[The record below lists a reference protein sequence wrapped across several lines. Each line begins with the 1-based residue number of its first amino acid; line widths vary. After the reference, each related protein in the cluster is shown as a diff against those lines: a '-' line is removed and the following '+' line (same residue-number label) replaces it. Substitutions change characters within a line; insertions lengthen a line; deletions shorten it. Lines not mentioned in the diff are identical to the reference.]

1 MSDKNKFCKNAGYK
15 SVNSST
21 RSVETRP
28 SSPFQEPKATIFAK
42 QSTAPDSLRE
52 LTTIVEETAPES
64 TPSKTYILHFD

>member
-28 SSPFQEPKATIFAK
+28 SSPFEQPKATIFAK
-42 QSTAPDSLRE
+42 QSTAPRLD
-52 LTTIVEETAPES
+52 TIHETKETS
-64 TPSKTYILHFD
+64 SYVLHFE

>member
-15 SVNSST
+15 SINSST

-28 SSPFQEPKATIFAK
+28 SSPKATIFAK